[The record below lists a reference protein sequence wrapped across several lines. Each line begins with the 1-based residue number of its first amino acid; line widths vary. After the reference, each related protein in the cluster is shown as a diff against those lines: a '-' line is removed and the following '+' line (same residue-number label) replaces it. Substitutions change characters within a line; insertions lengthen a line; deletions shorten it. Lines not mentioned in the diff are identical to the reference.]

1 MVVDVVA
8 QVKHGRLLVKAPQA
22 KLDITIPDVV
32 ACVVSTRQI
41 VALGQTEEE
50 VKAESPER
58 WERDKGRIEFR
69 PAFDASNFEPE
80 LAAAVLS
87 YYAGK
92 AQARIRPGLIVRF
105 IGTFVDKFYYDFR
118 LPGYEDLAA
127 KTRSKFE
134 RLLRTLPCM
143 RKCSI
148 NGKTV
153 LGR

>member
-1 MVVDVVA
+1 MIVDVAA
-8 QVKHGRLLVKAPQA
+8 QVKQGRLLIKAPQA
-22 KLDITIPDVV
+22 KLDVNIPDVV
-32 ACVVSTRQI
+32 ACVAETKRI

-58 WERDKGRIEFR
+58 WERDRGRLEFR
-69 PAFDASNFEPE
+69 SVFDPRNFEPE
-80 LAAAVLS
+80 LAVAVLS

-92 AQARIRPGLIVRF
+92 AQVRIRPGLIVRF
-105 IGTFVDKFYYDFR
+105 IGTYLDRFHYDVR
-118 LPGYEDLAA
+118 LPGYEGLPA
-127 KTRSKFE
+127 KVQTRFV
-134 RLLRTLPCM
+134 RLLRTLPCI